1 VPALAS
7 RRGSPHRKVRFILG
21 PEPNW
26 PAGSGAAPLVVCR
39 RPSPGATPRARA
51 APNLAPASAP
61 GTLATPSP
69 AAPPSHSCP
78 VSHIQA
84 LPRGHPHPALG
95 RDPGALREFNRPLA
109 THRPGCEGCALKQQF
124 FFGVGIASLVT
135 LAGYGTQGSKGN
147 PQYPEGAGDSPSMPS
162 TTAAGNCPFLPYCFI
177 SCDSYAGVKIIDRAD
192 RFIKSLVL
200 WPYGAKAHFVANF
213 VITPDGDSEN

>member
-1 VPALAS
+1 
-7 RRGSPHRKVRFILG
+7 
-21 PEPNW
+21 
-26 PAGSGAAPLVVCR
+26 
-39 RPSPGATPRARA
+39 
-51 APNLAPASAP
+51 
-61 GTLATPSP
+61 
-69 AAPPSHSCP
+69 
-78 VSHIQA
+78 
-84 LPRGHPHPALG
+84 
-95 RDPGALREFNRPLA
+95 
-109 THRPGCEGCALKQQF
+109 LKQQF

-177 SCDSYAGVKIIDRAD
+177 SCDNYAGVKIIDRTD